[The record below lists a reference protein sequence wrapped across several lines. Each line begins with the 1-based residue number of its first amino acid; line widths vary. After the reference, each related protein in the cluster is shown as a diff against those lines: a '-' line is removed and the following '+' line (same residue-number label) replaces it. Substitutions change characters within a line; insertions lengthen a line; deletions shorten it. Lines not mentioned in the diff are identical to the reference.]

1 MTPARSATL
10 HGDVAY
16 NAWNASCDDFDMK
29 LPVPFI
35 QLPLVFDAAALAAEV
50 EALGELVWRDHPQK
64 FPGNSML
71 PLLAAGG
78 DPANESFVGEMAPTP
93 ELQRCP
99 YLLQT
104 IASLGAVAGRTRL
117 MRLAGQAEVTPHVD
131 QGYYWTDRVR
141 VHVPIVTQPTVRF
154 ECGRETIHMAEGECW
169 IFDTWREHRVV
180 NDASR
185 SRIHLVVDTVG
196 GARFWE
202 LVAQGRRHDAPRD
215 DWMTKRVLP
224 NTEHAPLDCERY
236 NIPAVMSPWEI
247 IYRLQ
252 GLLDEADQASPLTR
266 DARQLSETFFRTW
279 RSLWVQYADS
289 GNGIAEYR
297 EALYLFLQNI
307 PPAVAQLPLRN
318 GTLWMDGVLALIGKM
333 AVLRTP

>member
-1 MTPARSATL
+1 
-10 HGDVAY
+10 
-16 NAWNASCDDFDMK
+16 MK

-35 QLPLVFDAAALAAEV
+35 QLPLHFDADVLAAEV
-50 EALGELVWRDHPQK
+50 EALGEGVWRDHPQK

-78 DPANESFVGEMAPTP
+78 EPANESFIGEMAPTP
-93 ELQRCP
+93 ELLRCP

-154 ECGRETIHMAEGECW
+154 ECDGVTIHMAAGECW
-169 IFDTWREHRVV
+169 IFDTWREHKVE

-196 GARFWE
+196 GPAFWD
-202 LVAQGRRHDAPRD
+202 LVAKGRPHDAPADGWAPRQ
-215 DWMTKRVLP
+215 VLP
-224 NTEHAPLDCERY
+224 SDAPVALTRERF
-236 NIPAVMSPWEI
+236 NIPVVMSPWEI
-247 IYRLQ
+247 HYRLH
-252 GLLDEADQASPLTR
+252 GLLDETDPASPLSAT
-266 DARQLSETFFRTW
+266 ARQLSDVFFRDW
-279 RSLWVQYADS
+279 RSLWVQYGDAGD
-289 GNGIAEYR
+289 GTEAYTETLYR
-297 EALYLFLQNI
+297 FLQGI
-307 PPAVAQLPLRN
+307 PPAVGHLPLRN
-318 GTLWMDGVLALIGKM
+318 GTRWMDGVLALIGKM
-333 AVLRTP
+333 AVRQRR

>member
-1 MTPARSATL
+1 
-10 HGDVAY
+10 
-16 NAWNASCDDFDMK
+16 MK

-35 QLPLVFDAAALAAEV
+35 QLPLRFDAAALAAEV
-50 EALGELVWRDHPQK
+50 EALGEGGWRDHPQK

-78 DPANESFVGEMAPTP
+78 VPSNESFIGEMAPTP
-93 ELQRCP
+93 ELLRCP
-99 YLLQT
+99 YLFQT

-141 VHVPIVTQPTVRF
+141 VHVPIITQPTVRF
-154 ECGRETIHMAEGECW
+154 VCGGETINMAAGECW
-169 IFDTWREHRVV
+169 IFDTWREHKVE

-202 LVAQGRRHDAPRD
+202 LVAMGRSHDAPMQGWTPHLVTPGAAQPQLMR
-215 DWMTKRVLP
+215 
-224 NTEHAPLDCERY
+224 ERY
-236 NIPAVMSPWEI
+236 NIPVVMSPWEI
-247 IYRLQ
+247 HYRLHD
-252 GLLDEADQASPLTR
+252 LLDEADQASPLTR
-266 DARQLSETFFRTW
+266 SARQMSDTFFRTW

-289 GNGIAEYR
+289 GQGTDQYMDVLYR
-297 EALYLFLQNI
+297 FLESI
-307 PPAVAQLPLRN
+307 PQSVAHLPLRN
-318 GTLWMDGVLALIGKM
+318 GTRWMDGVLALIGKM
-333 AVLRTP
+333 GVRRQP